1 MKKIISIFLLFV
13 VTFAFCSCGEV
24 ERSTGKISVVTT
36 IFPYYDFARSVSK
49 GTCDVDMLLK
59 PGSDVHSFEPTPS
72 DILKIRNADL
82 FIYNG
87 GESDEWVDSILESL
101 GDTDKPVVMKMT
113 DYVKPL
119 TEMDADHH
127 AEDEEDE
134 HIWTSLDNAKT
145 LVSKISDEVSKLDQK
160 HKSVYTKNSLDYIEK
175 ISKVQSEIENTVNSS
190 ESKKIVVGDRF
201 PLLYF
206 ATEFSLDWECAFPG
220 CSTETEPSLDRLSK
234 LTDTIEK
241 DKIKTILKLE
251 MSENKVADT
260 LADETNTKVR
270 TFYSAESVSKEEFA
284 NNVTYVDLMERN
296 NNALK
301 EALSNDTN

>member
-1 MKKIISIFLLFV
+1 M
-13 VTFAFCSCGEV
+13 TFAFCSCGEV
-24 ERSTGKISVVTT
+24 ERSTGKTSVVTT

-160 HKSVYTKNSLDYIEK
+160 HKMVYNKNGLDYIEK

-270 TFYSAESVSKEEFA
+270 TFYSAESVSKEDFA
-284 NNVTYVDLMERN
+284 NNITYVDLMERN

>member
-13 VTFAFCSCGEV
+13 VTFAFCSCGEE
-24 ERSTGKISVVTT
+24 ERSTDKISVVTT

-101 GDTDKPVVMKMT
+101 GDIDKPVVMKMT

-145 LVSKISDEVSKLDQK
+145 LVSKISDEVSKLDSK
-160 HKSVYTKNSLDYIEK
+160 NKSIYHRNGLDYIEK

-270 TFYSAESVSKEEFA
+270 TFYSAESVSKEDFA

>member
-1 MKKIISIFLLFV
+1 M
-13 VTFAFCSCGEV
+13 TFAFCSCGEV

-101 GDTDKPVVMKMT
+101 GDTDKPVVMKMI

-160 HKSVYTKNSLDYIEK
+160 HKTVYNKNGLDYIEK

-270 TFYSAESVSKEEFA
+270 TFYSAESVSKEDFA
-284 NNVTYVDLMERN
+284 NNVTYVDLMERD

>member
-160 HKSVYTKNSLDYIEK
+160 NKSVYTKNSLDYIEK

-270 TFYSAESVSKEEFA
+270 IFYSAESVSKEDFA

>member
-1 MKKIISIFLLFV
+1 M
-13 VTFAFCSCGEV
+13 TFAFSSCGEV

-49 GTCDVDMLLK
+49 GTSDVDMLLK

-119 TEMDADHH
+119 TEMNADHH

-160 HKSVYTKNSLDYIEK
+160 NKSVYTKNSLDYIEK
-175 ISKVQSEIENTVNSS
+175 ISKVQSEIKNTVNSS
-190 ESKKIVVGDRF
+190 KSKKIVVGDRF

-270 TFYSAESVSKEEFA
+270 TFYSAESVSKEDFV

>member
-1 MKKIISIFLLFV
+1 M
-13 VTFAFCSCGEV
+13 TFAFCSCGEV

-87 GESDEWVDSILESL
+87 GESDEWIDSILESL

-160 HKSVYTKNSLDYIEK
+160 HKTVYNKNGLDYIEK
-175 ISKVQSEIENTVNSS
+175 ISKVQSEIENTVSSS

-270 TFYSAESVSKEEFA
+270 TFYSAESVSKEDFA
-284 NNVTYVDLMERN
+284 NNITYVDLMERN

-301 EALSNDTN
+301 EALPNDTN

>member
-24 ERSTGKISVVTT
+24 ERPTGKISVVTT

-160 HKSVYTKNSLDYIEK
+160 HKTVYNKNSLDYIEK

-270 TFYSAESVSKEEFA
+270 TFYSAESVSKEDFA
-284 NNVTYVDLMERN
+284 NNITYVDLMERN

>member
-1 MKKIISIFLLFV
+1 M
-13 VTFAFCSCGEV
+13 TFAFCSCGEV

-160 HKSVYTKNSLDYIEK
+160 NKSVYTKNSSDYIEK
-175 ISKVQSEIENTVNSS
+175 ISKVQGEIENTVNSS
-190 ESKKIVVGDRF
+190 KSKKIVVGDRF

-270 TFYSAESVSKEEFA
+270 TFYSAESVSKEDFA
-284 NNVTYVDLMERN
+284 NNITYVDLMERN

>member
-160 HKSVYTKNSLDYIEK
+160 HKTVYNKNGLDYIEK

-284 NNVTYVDLMERN
+284 NNGTYVDLMERN

>member
-160 HKSVYTKNSLDYIEK
+160 NKSIYHKNSSNYIEK

-284 NNVTYVDLMERN
+284 NNITYVDLMERN

>member
-1 MKKIISIFLLFV
+1 M
-13 VTFAFCSCGEV
+13 TFAFCSCGEV

-36 IFPYYDFARSVSK
+36 IFPYYDFVRSVSK

-160 HKSVYTKNSLDYIEK
+160 HKTVYNINGLDYIEK

-270 TFYSAESVSKEEFA
+270 TFYSAESVSKEDFA
-284 NNVTYVDLMERN
+284 NNITYVDLMERN

>member
-1 MKKIISIFLLFV
+1 M
-13 VTFAFCSCGEV
+13 TFAFCSCGEV

-113 DYVKPL
+113 DYVKSL

-145 LVSKISDEVSKLDQK
+145 LVSKISDEVSKLDSK
-160 HKSVYTKNSLDYIEK
+160 NKSIYHRNGLDYIEK

-270 TFYSAESVSKEEFA
+270 TFYSAESVSKEDFA
-284 NNVTYVDLMERN
+284 NNITYVDLMERN

>member
-1 MKKIISIFLLFV
+1 M
-13 VTFAFCSCGEV
+13 TFAFCSCGEV

-160 HKSVYTKNSLDYIEK
+160 NKSVYTKNSLDYIEK

-190 ESKKIVVGDRF
+190 KSKKIVVGDRF

-270 TFYSAESVSKEEFA
+270 IFYSAESVSKEDFA

>member
-1 MKKIISIFLLFV
+1 M
-13 VTFAFCSCGEV
+13 TFAFCSCGEV

-160 HKSVYTKNSLDYIEK
+160 NKSVYNKNGLDYIEK

-270 TFYSAESVSKEEFA
+270 TFYSAESVSKEDFA

>member
-1 MKKIISIFLLFV
+1 M
-13 VTFAFCSCGEV
+13 TFAFCSCGEV

-87 GESDEWVDSILESL
+87 GESDEWVESILESL

-145 LVSKISDEVSKLDQK
+145 LVSKISDEVSKLDSK
-160 HKSVYTKNSLDYIEK
+160 NKSIYHRNGLDYIEK
-175 ISKVQSEIENTVNSS
+175 ISKVQGEIENTVNSS
-190 ESKKIVVGDRF
+190 KSKKIVVGDRF

-270 TFYSAESVSKEEFA
+270 TFYSAESVSKEDFA
-284 NNVTYVDLMERN
+284 NNITYVDLMERN

>member
-1 MKKIISIFLLFV
+1 

-119 TEMDADHH
+119 TEMDADH

-160 HKSVYTKNSLDYIEK
+160 HKTVYNKNGLDYIEK

>member
-1 MKKIISIFLLFV
+1 M
-13 VTFAFCSCGEV
+13 TFAFCSCGEV

-160 HKSVYTKNSLDYIEK
+160 NKSVYTKNSLDYIEK
-175 ISKVQSEIENTVNSS
+175 ISKVQGEIENTVNSS
-190 ESKKIVVGDRF
+190 KSKKIVVGDRF

-270 TFYSAESVSKEEFA
+270 IFYSAESVSKEDFA

>member
-1 MKKIISIFLLFV
+1 M
-13 VTFAFCSCGEV
+13 TFAFCSCGEV

-160 HKSVYTKNSLDYIEK
+160 HKTVYNKNSLDYIEK

-270 TFYSAESVSKEEFA
+270 TFYSAESVPKEDFA
-284 NNVTYVDLMERN
+284 NNITYVDLMERN

>member
-1 MKKIISIFLLFV
+1 M
-13 VTFAFCSCGEV
+13 TFAFCSCGEV

-82 FIYNG
+82 FVYNG

-113 DYVKPL
+113 DYVRPL

-145 LVSKISDEVSKLDQK
+145 LVSKISDEVSKLDSK
-160 HKSVYTKNSLDYIEK
+160 NKSIYHRNGLDYIEK

-190 ESKKIVVGDRF
+190 KSKKIVVGDRF

-270 TFYSAESVSKEEFA
+270 TFYSAESVSKEDFA

>member
-160 HKSVYTKNSLDYIEK
+160 NKSVYTKNSLDYIEK
-175 ISKVQSEIENTVNSS
+175 ISKVQGEIENTVNSS
-190 ESKKIVVGDRF
+190 KSKKIVVGDRF

-270 TFYSAESVSKEEFA
+270 TFYSAESVSKEDFA
-284 NNVTYVDLMERN
+284 KNVTYVDLMERN

>member
-1 MKKIISIFLLFV
+1 M
-13 VTFAFCSCGEV
+13 TFAFCSCGEV

-49 GTCDVDMLLK
+49 GTCEVDMLLK

-160 HKSVYTKNSLDYIEK
+160 NKSVYTKNSLDYIEK

-190 ESKKIVVGDRF
+190 KSKKIVVGDRF

-270 TFYSAESVSKEEFA
+270 TFYSAESVSKEDFA

>member
-13 VTFAFCSCGEV
+13 VTFAFSSCGEV

-101 GDTDKPVVMKMT
+101 GDTDKPIVMKMT

-160 HKSVYTKNSLDYIEK
+160 NKSVYTKNSLDYIEK
-175 ISKVQSEIENTVNSS
+175 ISKVQGEIENTVNSS
-190 ESKKIVVGDRF
+190 KSKKIVVGDRF

-270 TFYSAESVSKEEFA
+270 IFYSAESVSKEDFA
-284 NNVTYVDLMERN
+284 KNITYVDLMERN

>member
-1 MKKIISIFLLFV
+1 M
-13 VTFAFCSCGEV
+13 TFAFCSCGEV

-160 HKSVYTKNSLDYIEK
+160 HKTVYNKNGLDYIEK

-190 ESKKIVVGDRF
+190 KSKKIVVGDRF

-270 TFYSAESVSKEEFA
+270 TFYSAESVSKEDFA
-284 NNVTYVDLMERN
+284 NNVTYVDLMERD

>member
-72 DILKIRNADL
+72 EILKIRNADL

-160 HKSVYTKNSLDYIEK
+160 NKSVYTKNSLDYIEK

-190 ESKKIVVGDRF
+190 KSKKIVVGDRF

-270 TFYSAESVSKEEFA
+270 TFYSAESVSKEDFV

>member
-1 MKKIISIFLLFV
+1 M
-13 VTFAFCSCGEV
+13 TFAFCSCGEA
-24 ERSTGKISVVTT
+24 ERSTDKISVVTT

-49 GTCDVDMLLK
+49 GTCEVDMLLK

-160 HKSVYTKNSLDYIEK
+160 NKSVYTKNSLDYIEK

-190 ESKKIVVGDRF
+190 KSKKIVVGDRF

-270 TFYSAESVSKEEFA
+270 IFYSAESVSKEDFA
-284 NNVTYVDLMERN
+284 NNITYVDLMERN

>member
-1 MKKIISIFLLFV
+1 M
-13 VTFAFCSCGEV
+13 TFAFCSCGEV
-24 ERSTGKISVVTT
+24 ERSTGKTSVVTT

-113 DYVKPL
+113 DYVKSL

-160 HKSVYTKNSLDYIEK
+160 NKSVYSKNSSDYIEK

-270 TFYSAESVSKEEFA
+270 TFYSAESVSKEDFA
-284 NNVTYVDLMERN
+284 NNITYVDLMERN

>member
-24 ERSTGKISVVTT
+24 ERLTDKISVVTT

-145 LVSKISDEVSKLDQK
+145 LVSKISDEVSKLDSK
-160 HKSVYTKNSLDYIEK
+160 NKSIYHRNGLDYIEK

-270 TFYSAESVSKEEFA
+270 TFYSAESVSKEDFA

>member
-24 ERSTGKISVVTT
+24 ERSTGKTSVVTT

-49 GTCDVDMLLK
+49 GTCEVDMLLK

-145 LVSKISDEVSKLDQK
+145 LVSKISDEVSKLD
-160 HKSVYTKNSLDYIEK
+160 SKNKLIYYRNGLDYIEK

-270 TFYSAESVSKEEFA
+270 TFYSAESVSKEDFA
-284 NNVTYVDLMERN
+284 NNITYVDLMERN

>member
-13 VTFAFCSCGEV
+13 VTFVFCSCGEV

-49 GTCDVDMLLK
+49 GTCDVYMLLK

-101 GDTDKPVVMKMT
+101 GDSDKPVVMKMT

-145 LVSKISDEVSKLDQK
+145 LVSKISDEVSKLDSK
-160 HKSVYTKNSLDYIEK
+160 NKSIYHRNGLDYIEK

-220 CSTETEPSLDRLSK
+220 CITETEPSLDRLSR

-270 TFYSAESVSKEEFA
+270 TFYSAESVSKEDFA
-284 NNVTYVDLMERN
+284 NNITYVDLMERD

>member
-13 VTFAFCSCGEV
+13 VTFAFCSCGKE

-160 HKSVYTKNSLDYIEK
+160 NKSVYTKNSLDYIEK
-175 ISKVQSEIENTVNSS
+175 ISKVQSEIEDTVNSS
-190 ESKKIVVGDRF
+190 KSKKIVVGDRF

-270 TFYSAESVSKEEFA
+270 TFYSAESVSKEDFA
-284 NNVTYVDLMERN
+284 KNITYVDLMERN

>member
-145 LVSKISDEVSKLDQK
+145 LVSKISDEVSKLDSK
-160 HKSVYTKNSLDYIEK
+160 NKSIYHRNGLDYIEK
-175 ISKVQSEIENTVNSS
+175 ISKVQSEIENIVNSS

-270 TFYSAESVSKEEFA
+270 TFYSAESVSKEDFA
-284 NNVTYVDLMERN
+284 NNITYVDLMERN

>member
-1 MKKIISIFLLFV
+1 M
-13 VTFAFCSCGEV
+13 TFAFCSCGEV

-49 GTCDVDMLLK
+49 GTCEVDMLLK

-160 HKSVYTKNSLDYIEK
+160 NKSVYTKNSLDYIEK
-175 ISKVQSEIENTVNSS
+175 ISKVQGEIENTVNSS
-190 ESKKIVVGDRF
+190 KSKKIVVGDRF

-270 TFYSAESVSKEEFA
+270 TFYSAESVSKEDFA
-284 NNVTYVDLMERN
+284 KNITYVDLMERN

>member
-1 MKKIISIFLLFV
+1 MTFV
-13 VTFAFCSCGEV
+13 FCSCGEV

-160 HKSVYTKNSLDYIEK
+160 HKTVYNKNSLDYIEK

-190 ESKKIVVGDRF
+190 KSKKIVVGDRF

-251 MSENKVADT
+251 MSENRVADT

-270 TFYSAESVSKEEFA
+270 TFYSAESVSKEDFA

>member
-49 GTCDVDMLLK
+49 DTCDVDMLLK

-160 HKSVYTKNSLDYIEK
+160 HKTVYNKNSLYYIEK

-270 TFYSAESVSKEEFA
+270 TFYSAESVSKEDFA
-284 NNVTYVDLMERN
+284 NNITYVDLMERN

>member
-1 MKKIISIFLLFV
+1 M
-13 VTFAFCSCGEV
+13 TFAFCSCGEV

-49 GTCDVDMLLK
+49 DTCDVDMLLK

-160 HKSVYTKNSLDYIEK
+160 HKTVYNKNSLDYIEK

-260 LADETNTKVR
+260 LADETNTKVK
-270 TFYSAESVSKEEFA
+270 TFYSAESVSKEDFA

>member
-1 MKKIISIFLLFV
+1 M
-13 VTFAFCSCGEV
+13 TFAFCSCGEV

-160 HKSVYTKNSLDYIEK
+160 HKTVYNKNGLDYIEK
-175 ISKVQSEIENTVNSS
+175 ISKVQSEIEHTVNSS

-270 TFYSAESVSKEEFA
+270 TFYSAESVSKEDFA
-284 NNVTYVDLMERN
+284 NNITYVDLMEKN
-296 NNALK
+296 NNSLK

>member
-127 AEDEEDE
+127 AEDEEDK

-145 LVSKISDEVSKLDQK
+145 LVSKISDEVSKLDSK
-160 HKSVYTKNSLDYIEK
+160 NKSIYYRNGLDYIEK
-175 ISKVQSEIENTVNSS
+175 INKVQSEIENTVNSS
-190 ESKKIVVGDRF
+190 KSKKIVVGDRF

-284 NNVTYVDLMERN
+284 NNITYVDLMERN

>member
-1 MKKIISIFLLFV
+1 M
-13 VTFAFCSCGEV
+13 TFAFCSCGEV

-87 GESDEWVDSILESL
+87 GESDEWVESILESL
-101 GDTDKPVVMKMT
+101 GDSDKPVVMKMT

-160 HKSVYTKNSLDYIEK
+160 NKSVYSKNSSDYIEK
-175 ISKVQSEIENTVNSS
+175 ISKVQGEIENTVNSS
-190 ESKKIVVGDRF
+190 KSKKIVVGDRF

-270 TFYSAESVSKEEFA
+270 TFYSAESVSKEDFA
-284 NNVTYVDLMERN
+284 NNITYVDLMERN

>member
-1 MKKIISIFLLFV
+1 M
-13 VTFAFCSCGEV
+13 TFAFCSCGEV
-24 ERSTGKISVVTT
+24 ERSTGKTSVVTT

-160 HKSVYTKNSLDYIEK
+160 HKTVYNKNGLDYIEK

-190 ESKKIVVGDRF
+190 KSKKIVVGDRF

-270 TFYSAESVSKEEFA
+270 TFYSAESVSKEDFA
-284 NNVTYVDLMERN
+284 NNITYVDLMERN